1 MANMIPTLA
10 ILPMAFSLCKELSWL
25 LWNGFHLRRNPMY
38 KVALFARLEAKA
50 GKENEVAK
58 FLETGL
64 ALANQEATTPIWFAL
79 RLGPT
84 TFGVFDAFTD
94 ESGRQAHLN
103 GPIAKALMAQAP
115 ELFSKPP
122 VIERIEVLGAKLPR

>member
-1 MANMIPTLA
+1 MVT
-10 ILPMAFSLCKELSWL
+10 
-25 LWNGFHLRRNPMY
+25 
-38 KVALFARLEAKA
+38 VALFLRLEAKA
-50 GKENEVAK
+50 GKENAVAK

-79 RLGPT
+79 RLGPA